1 MEGLVALIAF
11 IANIAFF
18 FWFGSTL
25 NSINRNL
32 EYMAMTTKYTSD
44 LTKFLADHAERQTRL
59 LASIANA
66 AERIPGS

>member
-1 MEGLVALIAF
+1 MGDLVAIIAF
-11 IANIAFF
+11 LVNVAFF

-32 EYMAMTTKYTSD
+32 AQV
-44 LTKFLADHAERQTRL
+44 ADHAQRQTKL

-66 AERIPGS
+66 AGAAENKSQQV